1 MSRWMYFLFL
11 CVAVGATEHGND
23 EWLEV
28 NIEQGPVRGQLDS
41 GGELWTFLN
50 IPYAT
55 APTGKHKF
63 KAPLPPPTW
72 TKTYDAVDRRIICP
86 QFVWKSVMTGDY
98 SMQEDCLV
106 ANIYVP
112 DTRRKN
118 LSVLVYVHGGA
129 FQLGYGDWFE
139 AKNLLKYKDFIAVT
153 FNYRLGIHGFLCLG
167 TEDIP
172 GNAGMKD
179 QVALLKW
186 VQKNIAAFGGN
197 PNDVTIGGSSAG
209 SMSVDLLT
217 ISKSAEGLFHKVI
230 PESGSNLSTFSSQS
244 NPLQNAKDH
253 AKTLNFTNVD
263 DIYQLEEFYKTL
275 SYETLIGKGLNF
287 DDPYFFTPC
296 VERPTGDGSFLTES
310 PFSILK
316 SEEYR
321 NMKKSIREIWH
332 NFIKTGK
339 PVPEGS
345 SIPSW
350 PPVGEDTSPYMS
362 LGRTVELHSS
372 ALTEDRTRFWENI
385 YQKYYQEPL
394 SPPKPYSRSDL

>member
-1 MSRWMYFLFL
+1 MSRWMYLLFL
-11 CVAVGATEHGND
+11 CVAVAAAEHVND

-28 NIEQGPVRGQLDS
+28 KIEQGPVRGQLDS

-55 APTGKHKF
+55 APTGKNKF

-72 TKTYDAVDRRIICP
+72 TETYDAIDRSIIC
-86 QFVWKSVMTGDY
+86 
-98 SMQEDCLV
+98 
-106 ANIYVP
+106 
-112 DTRRKN
+112 
-118 LSVLVYVHGGA
+118 
-129 FQLGYGDWFE
+129 
-139 AKNLLKYKDFIAVT
+139 
-153 FNYRLGIHGFLCLG
+153 IHGFLCLG

-186 VQKNIAAFGGN
+186 VQQNIAAFGGN
-197 PNDVTIGGSSAG
+197 PNDVTIGGGSAG
-209 SMSVDLLT
+209 SMSVDLLA

-263 DIYQLEEFYKTL
+263 DIYQLEHFYKTL

-296 VERPTGDGSFLTES
+296 VERETGDGAFLTES

-316 SEEYR
+316 SDVITEEYR
-321 NMKKSIREIWH
+321 KMKMLMREMWH
-332 NFIKTGK
+332 NFIKTGE

-345 SIPSW
+345 STPSW
-350 PPVGEDTSPYMS
+350 PPVSTNISPYMS
-362 LGRTVELHSS
+362 LGQTIELRS
-372 ALTEDRTRFWENI
+372 LLVEDRIHLWENI
-385 YQKYYQEPL
+385 YQKYYSEPI
-394 SPPKPYSRSDL
+394 SPPKPPSRSNTDL